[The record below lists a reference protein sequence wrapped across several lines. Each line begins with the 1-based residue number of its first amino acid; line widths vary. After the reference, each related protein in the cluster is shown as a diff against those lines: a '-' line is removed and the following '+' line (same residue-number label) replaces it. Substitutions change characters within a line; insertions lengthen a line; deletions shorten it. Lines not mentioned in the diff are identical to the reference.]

1 MTRLRRGLA
10 VLGLLAGMNA
20 APALAEVPITYLEGN
35 KPVFTIDVPDFWY
48 MRSGGD
54 RVLNDPKHGEDRPV
68 SRVIGLE
75 PVDRD
80 GVWMGFVV
88 PDGVTTLEEAYEY
101 LQYVGPSLL
110 SDAEIAEAYSR
121 RIGGQKAVVANGT
134 GRRGGRT
141 INFTATVIDL
151 PGPHV
156 AVAVAIVEPG
166 ADPGRVAQLNAVFDS
181 FRVVR

>member
-1 MTRLRRGLA
+1 MKRLWQGWTMLA
-10 VLGLLAGMNA
+10 AIASLFATVGR
-20 APALAEVPITYLEGN
+20 AEVPITYLKGS

-54 RVLNDPKHGEDRPV
+54 RLLNNPADGEERPV

-88 PDGVTTLEEAYEY
+88 PDGVSTLEEAYAY

-110 SDAEIAEAYSR
+110 KDVEIKEAYTR
-121 RIGGQKAVVANGT
+121 KIGGRKAVVANGT
-134 GRRGGRT
+134 GRRSGKT
-141 INFTATVIDL
+141 MSFTATVIDL
-151 PGPHV
+151 PGPQV
-156 AVAVAIVEPG
+156 AVAVAVVEPG
-166 ADPGRVAQLNAVFDS
+166 ADPARVAQLNAVFDS
-181 FRVVR
+181 FRIAR